1 MSLATTSGA
10 GQSRHWMARNSN
22 WLSGGHHTWG
32 ESRTRLAALT
42 GSPGKTPRRLGGQRV
57 ATCSRE
63 HRVCY
68 IRVSGSLI
76 GRADQRSRARPAVP
90 PGRYRRQLAMR
101 LSPHAGGSR
110 MRHVAPSNS
119 QGKIPRQL
127 RSQRVAT
134 YSRGHSVGST
144 RLSTLTHRQTL
155 HSPVCIARG
164 ATGSTLSYRQSVTQL
179 SLYSPSITSG
189 EATSSR

>member
-1 MSLATTSGA
+1 MRLAT
-10 GQSRHWMARNSN
+10 
-22 WLSGGHHTWG
+22 
-32 ESRTRLAALT
+32 LT
-42 GSPGKTPRRLGGQRV
+42 GSPGKAPRRLGGQRV

-63 HRVCY
+63 HGVCY

-76 GRADQRSRARPAVP
+76 GSADQRSRARPAVP
-90 PGRYRRQLAMR
+90 SDRCRRQLAMR
-101 LSPHAGGSR
+101 PSQHARASR
-110 MRHVAPSNS
+110 MRHAAPSGS

-134 YSRGHSVGST
+134 HSRGRSVCST

-164 ATGSTLSYRQSVTQL
+164 ATGSTLSYGQSVTQL
-179 SLYSPSITSG
+179 SRYSPSITSG
-189 EATSSR
+189 KATSSG

>member
-1 MSLATTSGA
+1 M
-10 GQSRHWMARNSN
+10 
-22 WLSGGHHTWG
+22 G
-32 ESRTRLAALT
+32 ESRTRFAAHT

-63 HRVCY
+63 HRVSY
-68 IRVSGSLI
+68 IRVSGSYI
-76 GRADQRSRARPAVP
+76 GRADQQSRASPAVP
-90 PGRYRRQLAMR
+90 RGRYRRQLAMR
-101 LSPHAGGSR
+101 SSPHAGGSR

-134 YSRGHSVGST
+134 YSRGHSVCST
-144 RLSTLTHRQTL
+144 RVSTLTHRHAP
-155 HSPVCIARG
+155 HSAVCIARG

-179 SLYSPSITSG
+179 SLYSSSITSG
-189 EATSSR
+189 EAISSG

>member
-1 MSLATTSGA
+1 M
-10 GQSRHWMARNSN
+10 
-22 WLSGGHHTWG
+22 G

-42 GSPGKTPRRLGGQRV
+42 GLLGKASRPPGGQRV

-76 GRADQRSRARPAVP
+76 ARADQRSRARPAVP
-90 PGRYRRQLAMR
+90 SGRCRRQLAMR
-101 LSPHAGGSR
+101 SSPHAGGSR
-110 MRHVAPSNS
+110 MRHAAPSGS

-134 YSRGHSVGST
+134 YSRGHSVCST
-144 RLSTLTHRQTL
+144 RVSTLTHRHAP
-155 HSPVCIARG
+155 HSAVCIARG

-189 EATSSR
+189 EATSSG

>member
-1 MSLATTSGA
+1 M
-10 GQSRHWMARNSN
+10 
-22 WLSGGHHTWG
+22 G
-32 ESRTRLAALT
+32 ESRTLLAALT
-42 GSPGKTPRRLGGQRV
+42 GLLGKASRPLGGQRV

-68 IRVSGSLI
+68 IGVSGSLI
-76 GRADQRSRARPAVP
+76 GSADQRSRARPAVP
-90 PGRYRRQLAMR
+90 SDRCPRQLAMR
-101 LSPHAGGSR
+101 PSPHARASR
-110 MRHVAPSNS
+110 MRYAAPSGS
-119 QGKIPRQL
+119 QGKIPRQR

-134 YSRGHSVGST
+134 YSRGHSVCST

-155 HSPVCIARG
+155 HSPVCIARS

-189 EATSSR
+189 EAISSG